1 MGFFSSLF
9 SFGGNQDK
17 KPKPPEPRQESGI
30 RYDVELVPSLKH
42 DHQQLLSIYGEISK
56 AAEASQFDLVQS
68 GLHELKHSLQTH
80 LVVENVRFYV
90 YLQQHLAGDQNAS
103 ALIADLRKE
112 MDGIARVAVQFVNRY
127 ETAQFTPELATTF
140 RKELAGIGEVL
151 VKRISTEE
159 SRLYTL
165 YMPSY

>member
-1 MGFFSSLF
+1 MGFFSRVL
-9 SFGGNQDK
+9 NLVRRTEQPA
-17 KPKPPEPRQESGI
+17 KPLETRHEGGI
-30 RYDVELVPSLKH
+30 RYDADLVPSLKQ
-42 DHQQLLSIYGEISK
+42 DYQNLLGIYGEVSR
-56 AAEASQFDLVQS
+56 AAADSRFDLVKS
-68 GLHELKHSLQTH
+68 RLHDLKHNLQTH

-90 YLQQHLAGDQNAS
+90 YLQQHLASDQNAS

-112 MDGIARVAVQFVNRY
+112 MDGIARAAVQFVNRY
-127 ETAQFTPELATTF
+127 ETAEFTPELAETF